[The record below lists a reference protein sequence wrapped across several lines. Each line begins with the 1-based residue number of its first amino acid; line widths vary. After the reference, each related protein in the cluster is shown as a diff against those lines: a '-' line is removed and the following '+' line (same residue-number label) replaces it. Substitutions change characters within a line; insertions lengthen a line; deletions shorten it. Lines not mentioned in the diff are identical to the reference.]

1 MASNLVS
8 ALWFG
13 AALVGLA
20 VSSDPTKASTYDITV
35 TPRFGD
41 VGGTGVVS
49 VDGNGGFNVTRLDVT
64 MANGVNFDFPVLD
77 HASAVINSEGDLVDL
92 RARDVIPGDAS
103 LVMHGLFA
111 HFVEDHA
118 PWENTFESIADPA
131 SNFPGVTT
139 AIGSTPLA
147 PTPLAATPLPTTW
160 TMMLIGLAG
169 FGFVGYRG
177 MKKGS
182 APLTAA

>member
-8 ALWFG
+8 ALWLG

-20 VSSDPTKASTYDITV
+20 VSSDPTKASAYDITV

-103 LVMHGLFA
+103 LRNARPVGAFCRGPLFGKI
-111 HFVEDHA
+111 HSRVLRIRH
-118 PWENTFESIADPA
+118 
-131 SNFPGVTT
+131 
-139 AIGSTPLA
+139 
-147 PTPLAATPLPTTW
+147 
-160 TMMLIGLAG
+160 LIFQA
-169 FGFVGYRG
+169 
-177 MKKGS
+177 
-182 APLTAA
+182 